1 MKQDRNK
8 KNTPG
13 TKANAVP
20 VKQKKLDKTMNNTP
34 GTKANAVP
42 VKQKTPNETKNNT
55 PGTNANAV
63 PVGSSNAINAN
74 KRRKLNIGG
83 ETAATPP
90 TQLIEPMFAALSIRP
105 TSQITNV
112 LEHFSQS
119 NTEYHKHRNLFPRY
133 HLSIPL

>member
-1 MKQDRNK
+1 
-8 KNTPG
+8 
-13 TKANAVP
+13 

-90 TQLIEPMFAALSIRP
+90 TQLIEPMFAALSIQTNLSDHPNVDFRQHGNNA
-105 TSQITNV
+105 SEIYVRGITDRS
-112 LEHFSQS
+112 LS
-119 NTEYHKHRNLFPRY
+119 TELP
-133 HLSIPL
+133 I